1 VIDPAAATFER
12 VAAECDYGRPSWPP
26 EAIASVGLPREAAVT
41 DLGAGTGKLTRVLL
55 GRFDHVIAIEP
66 LAGMRALIPGEAETL
81 PGTAEEIPLPG
92 ESLDGVFCGESF
104 HWFDWSRALPEIA
117 RVLRPGGR
125 LAMFWNRGKT
135 TWPPEVAAILDRVDH
150 SPGEKRYQAFAW
162 RDSFAGSAFRT
173 ARARGLPARVG
184 SPERRPDRPDRVMEQ
199 LHDPVTG
206 RASSAP
212 RGDRPMPGRRGYM
225 WIEAGSTTSKS
236 EPFTRPSVRRSS
248 FDQRGSGAPLTYQ
261 LEPLSATIIP

>member
-1 VIDPAAATFER
+1 MIDPAAATFER

-26 EAIASVGLPREAAVT
+26 EAIASVGLPRDAAVA

-125 LAMFWNRGKT
+125 LAMLWNRGKT

-150 SPGEKRYQAFAW
+150 SPGEKRYQAYAW
-162 RDSFAGSAFRT
+162 RDSFAGSAFEPLVHEVFPHESDVPRDVLI
-173 ARARGLPARVG
+173 ARIG
-184 SPERRPDRPDRVMEQ
+184 SWSNFTIRSPDERRALLVEI
-199 LHDPVTG
+199 DPCLDDAATCG
-206 RASSAP
+206 LR
-212 RGDRPMPGRRGYM
+212 PGRRPRSRNPSRGRAC
-225 WIEAGSTTSKS
+225 AG
-236 EPFTRPSVRRSS
+236 RRSTS
-248 FDQRGSGAPLTYQ
+248 VDRARR
-261 LEPLSATIIP
+261 

>member
-12 VAAECDYGRPSWPP
+12 VAAEYDYGRPSWPP
-26 EAIASVGLPREAAVT
+26 EAIASVGLPREAAVA

-125 LAMFWNRGKT
+125 LAMFWNRGET

-162 RDSFAGSAFRT
+162 RDSFAGSAFEPLAHEVFPHESEVPRDVLI
-173 ARARGLPARVG
+173 ARIG
-184 SPERRPDRPDRVMEQ
+184 SWSNFTIRSPDERRALLVEIGRHLTEPSYRDRLETHAWTTR
-199 LHDPVTG
+199 LHVD
-206 RASSAP
+206 
-212 RGDRPMPGRRGYM
+212 
-225 WIEAGSTTSKS
+225 
-236 EPFTRPSVRRSS
+236 
-248 FDQRGSGAPLTYQ
+248 
-261 LEPLSATIIP
+261 

>member
-12 VAAECDYGRPSWPP
+12 VAAEYDYGRPSWPP
-26 EAIASVGLPREAAVT
+26 EAIASVGLPREAAVA

-55 GRFDHVIAIEP
+55 GRFEHVIAIEP
-66 LAGMRALIPGEAETL
+66 LAGMRALIPGEAEAL

-125 LAMFWNRGKT
+125 LAMFWNRGET

-162 RDSFAGSAFRT
+162 RDSFAGSAFEPLAHEVFPHESEVPRDVLI
-173 ARARGLPARVG
+173 ARIG
-184 SPERRPDRPDRVMEQ
+184 SWSNFTIRSPDERRALLVEIDPCLDDAATCGLRP
-199 LHDPVTG
+199 G
-206 RASSAP
+206 
-212 RGDRPMPGRRGYM
+212 
-225 WIEAGSTTSKS
+225 
-236 EPFTRPSVRRSS
+236 
-248 FDQRGSGAPLTYQ
+248 
-261 LEPLSATIIP
+261 